1 MTETNDNIYIFFDDS
16 NSENEI
22 FQDEDLSKILNE
34 LENIELEQNDN
45 ANASLALYYEMNY
58 NVKQLLLICDYYK
71 ITKELRLN
79 KSNKMDIINT
89 LVLFE
94 NSEENMELVLKR
106 KQLWFYINELKND
119 KFMKKYVL
127 WN

>member
-89 LVLFE
+89 LVLCE